1 MHHLRI
7 ALATRNLKLPLPQAL
22 VAAAR
27 AGAQGVQFDLR
38 EEVRPGELTET
49 GCRQLLH
56 QIEELG
62 LRVASTIFPTR
73 KSLFDEEQL
82 DARLAAIRA
91 AMKFAWQLKCRVLV
105 IRVGRIPTDKE
116 SKDYK
121 LLRDVT
127 TDLTHYSNQVGVS
140 LALTPT
146 QDSPETMAEFV
157 GDTKSGPIG
166 INFDPAAFLM
176 AGHAPSPAYRRL
188 HTLITHV
195 TARDAIR
202 DAEGAGLEQALGRG
216 EVDWFELL
224 ALLEESE
231 FGGWTTVLRTQG
243 DDLPGDVIRAVQY
256 LKNVGLG

>member
-1 MHHLRI
+1 MHHLRV

-38 EEVRPGELTET
+38 EEVRAGELTET

-56 QIEELG
+56 QIDEIG

-82 DARLAAIRA
+82 DARVAAIRA
-91 AMKFAWQLKCRVLV
+91 AMKFAWQLKCRIRV
-105 IRVGRIPTDKE
+105 IRAGRIPTDRE
-116 SKDYK
+116 SKDYQ
-121 LLRDVT
+121 LLRDVM
-127 TDLTHYSNQVGVS
+127 TDLTRHGNQVGVS
-140 LALTPT
+140 LALSPT
-146 QDSPETMAEFV
+146 QDSPETMADFV
-157 GDTKSGPIG
+157 GAIQSGPIG

-176 AGHAPSPAYRRL
+176 AGHAPSPAYRKL

-224 ALLEESE
+224 ALLEESAYS
-231 FGGWTTVLRTQG
+231 GWTTVLRTQG
-243 DDLPGDVIRAVQY
+243 DDLSGDALRAIQY